1 MNSIDSSV
9 LSLAVAPV
17 NDVSATP
24 TLAPERGLT
33 AAATAVLR
41 ALSNGLRPAQIAREG
56 GVAMS
61 TVRTHVS
68 TVRMKTGTRSIWDL
82 VRILMVLPPMVG
94 VVAS

>member
-1 MNSIDSSV
+1 
-9 LSLAVAPV
+9 
-17 NDVSATP
+17 
-24 TLAPERGLT
+24 
-33 AAATAVLR
+33 
-41 ALSNGLRPAQIAREG
+41 
-56 GVAMS
+56 MS